1 MSEKRSGPGK
11 GRGSRFRPDAS
22 GAPPPPPKEL
32 VEDLLKEGDGDDG
45 MGLCHVYHVAC
56 VVLRQVTYSMSDYG
70 IAR

>member
-11 GRGSRFRPDAS
+11 GRGSRFRPEAS

-56 VVLRQVTYSMSDYG
+56 VVFWTGYVFHVRLWYC
-70 IAR
+70 